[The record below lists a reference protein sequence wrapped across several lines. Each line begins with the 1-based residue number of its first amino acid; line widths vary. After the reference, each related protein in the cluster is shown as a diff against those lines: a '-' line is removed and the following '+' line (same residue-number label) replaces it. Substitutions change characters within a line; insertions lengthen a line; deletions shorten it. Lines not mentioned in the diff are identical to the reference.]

1 MARNQSR
8 DCHSDPIAGLLFV
21 PSHFHSWEERGEIIE
36 SLSMMNVAALIYGA
50 SWTCCRAKRADHPMR
65 ALILETY
72 LLVSSTTVASINS
85 VDLSL
90 TITWQSSASG
100 DLISFFFVYVSGVH
114 GDGDE
119 RRREMKNDKLWT
131 DFRPFYLVWRDEEK
145 RELRAPA
152 LVLQLSEFN
161 KRRNWNL
168 LLADAVWWMSRG
180 LPKKSNLF
188 RGQVTLELDWRL
200 IDWNEKLNEIF
211 CFKRTESSLE
221 HLKNDC
227 LNCSKIQ

>member
-8 DCHSDPIAGLLFV
+8 DCRSDPIAGLLFV

-90 TITWQSSASG
+90 TIT
-100 DLISFFFVYVSGVH
+100 
-114 GDGDE
+114 
-119 RRREMKNDKLWT
+119 
-131 DFRPFYLVWRDEEK
+131 
-145 RELRAPA
+145 
-152 LVLQLSEFN
+152 
-161 KRRNWNL
+161 
-168 LLADAVWWMSRG
+168 
-180 LPKKSNLF
+180 
-188 RGQVTLELDWRL
+188 
-200 IDWNEKLNEIF
+200 
-211 CFKRTESSLE
+211 
-221 HLKNDC
+221 
-227 LNCSKIQ
+227 